1 MNECILI
8 GNLTHDPQL
17 RSVDTANGPVSVCNM
32 SIAVNERRNQQDN
45 VLYVRVTA
53 WRTTAENC
61 ARYLSKGRKIAA
73 KGSVSAAVYQSR
85 DGSWK
90 ARLELQAEQIEF
102 LNARNATAEAYS
114 ETSSEASN
122 EAIDEAS
129 GMTRVA
135 SDDLHF

>member
-17 RSVDTANGPVSVCNM
+17 RSVDTANGTVSVCNM

-45 VLYVRVTA
+45 VLYARVTA

-73 KGSVSAAVYQSR
+73 KGSVSAAVYQGR
-85 DGSWK
+85 DGTWK

-102 LNARNATAEAYS
+102 LSARNAAAENNSGASS
-114 ETSSEASN
+114 ETSDET
-122 EAIDEAS
+122 IDEAS
-129 GMTRVA
+129 GMTCVET
-135 SDDLHF
+135 DDMPF